1 MWTLVARLRRH
12 LVLILTN
19 RTKSKTNSA
28 KQKPLNSSQMTPNAG
43 LRLGRTKERS
53 ESRRRQWPTNQSRR
67 NRRGRAIAPPYFYIW
82 PFFNL
87 GGYIM
92 PTSLRNASLA
102 LLNFQTFLRPCNAKL
117 KGLST
122 RLIGKT
128 KNLLLRKLGQVARQ
142 FSRQNKFLYPSF
154 YSQCFLIRRLINNSW
169 LNERWILNIQTLEGK

>member
-1 MWTLVARLRRH
+1 MLVYGWDGPRNG
-12 LVLILTN
+12 V
-19 RTKSKTNSA
+19 
-28 KQKPLNSSQMTPNAG
+28 
-43 LRLGRTKERS
+43 
-53 ESRRRQWPTNQSRR
+53 SRVADNDQQI
-67 NRRGRAIAPPYFYIW
+67 RAIGTVEVGGDF
-82 PFFNL
+82 PFIFLHFPFLNQ

-92 PTSLRNASLA
+92 PTSLLTAPLA

-154 YSQCFLIRRLINNSW
+154 YSQCFLIRRLINNS
-169 LNERWILNIQTLEGK
+169 